1 MMVLKTKCQFAQ
13 QFNLEMYLKI
23 WFENE
28 KKTFLPYP
36 PARFRPAGPV
46 GPAGHHPSP
55 PPLSHP
61 LTGRA
66 RLSASSPPNRFSPPL
81 SQFSNRS
88 RPSRSHVPHS
98 SPPRLGF
105 LWRSSAPEPPSPSPH
120 FASLAPATLAAH
132 RKPSPATSARAIRE
146 LDRPRRF
153 RCVGELP
160 PLFSAIFSAISQVLA
175 CSLAPWPCSPEN
187 SMAGG
192 HGARRSAPSSTAF
205 WPGVDSPASALPLGV
220 LRFEIG
226 AP

>member
-1 MMVLKTKCQFAQ
+1 M
-13 QFNLEMYLKI
+13 
-23 WFENE
+23 
-28 KKTFLPYP
+28 KKKPFSPIP

-160 PLFSAIFSAISQVLA
+160 PPLLRNLLGHFPGARVLPSPLAMLAGELHGRRPWSAPLGPFLDRVLA
-175 CSLAPWPCSPEN
+175 RGGLACVCSP
-187 SMAGG
+187 S
-192 HGARRSAPSSTAF
+192 RCSQ
-205 WPGVDSPASALPLGV
+205 
-220 LRFEIG
+220 I
-226 AP
+226 